1 MTARF
6 HHSLLAMTI
15 SLLVTG
21 CAINAPE
28 PAPAPPVSVAAAPND
43 ETMVDEPK
51 VYGQFQTD
59 TLYALLTAE
68 IAGQRNRFDIALR
81 NYLEQAVRTRD
92 AGIIER
98 AMEISEFLGAHQHAM
113 DMALLWTEVQPDNP
127 EALRAAALQLA
138 RAGQHDDAM
147 HMMEQVLLLQDDTHF
162 DLLALTAL
170 QADSTTRTSMLENLQ
185 SLLQR
190 YPGNAQLSFAAALLL
205 QEEQRSEEAIALLDE
220 HTRDNGTAASIML
233 QSRLHAELG
242 APDKAIEVLQ
252 TGVRKFPNDSRM
264 RLLLA
269 RMLVNSGDH
278 QAAITHFRELAR
290 QNPDDDEV
298 RLALALVELED
309 GDTEAAIG
317 ELQGLLETDPTH
329 GAAAYHLG
337 AAHEQAGQWDAAIS
351 TWQSIGAGEEY
362 LPSRLRIIR
371 LLVERQRMAEL
382 TNMMHSER
390 ARHPQLAP
398 ELFLLEIEALINV
411 DPQLAMQR
419 ANQALEQL
427 QYDSRLL
434 YTRAMLADRLG
445 NPAGLETDLRLI
457 IQREPENAMAL
468 NALGYTLA
476 DRNEQLDE
484 ALQLVEKAHDLM
496 PEDPAIMDSLGW
508 VHYRLGNLE
517 RAEQLLREA
526 FAAFP
531 DAEVGA
537 HLGEVLWQRGKHR
550 EARAIWDQAADQAED
565 TSMIDATRKRLEA
578 D

>member
-6 HHSLLAMTI
+6 HSALLALAI
-15 SLLVTG
+15 SLLITG
-21 CAINAPE
+21 CATHTPQPS
-28 PAPAPPVSVAAAPND
+28 PAPAPVAPAIAVQTDNST
-43 ETMVDEPK
+43 E
-51 VYGQFQTD
+51 YGQFQPD
-59 TLYALLTAE
+59 TLFALLTAE

-98 AMEISEFLGAHQHAM
+98 AMEISEFLGAHQQAM
-113 DMALLWTEVQPDNP
+113 DMALLWTEVEPDNP

-138 RAGQHDDAM
+138 RAGQHNDAM
-147 HMMEQVLLLQDDTHF
+147 NMMEQVLLLQDDTHF

-170 QADSTTRTSMLENLQ
+170 QADSATRASMLENLQ
-185 SLLQR
+185 NLLQR
-190 YPGNAQLSFAAALLL
+190 HPGNAQLSFAAALLL
-205 QEEQRSEEAIALLDE
+205 QEEQRSEEALAVLDE
-220 HTRDNGTAASIML
+220 HTRDNRTAASIML

-242 APDKAIEVLQ
+242 EPDQAIAVLQ
-252 TGVRKFPNDSRM
+252 TGVRTFPDDSRL

-269 RMLVNSGDH
+269 RMLVSSGDH

-298 RLALALVELED
+298 RLALALVELEEGETD
-309 GDTEAAIG
+309 AAIG
-317 ELQGLLETDPTH
+317 ELQELLEIDPTH

-337 AAHEQAGQWDAAIS
+337 AAHEQAEHWDAAIS
-351 TWQSIGAGEEY
+351 TWQSIGDGEEY
-362 LPSRLRIIR
+362 LPSRLRIVR
-371 LLVERQRMAEL
+371 LLVERQRTAEL
-382 TNMMHSER
+382 TEIMHNER
-390 ARHPQLAP
+390 SLHPQLAP
-398 ELFLLEIEALINV
+398 ELFLLEIEALINA

-419 ANQALEQL
+419 ANQALEQF

-445 NPAGLETDLRLI
+445 NPAGLVTDLRLI

-508 VHYRLGNLE
+508 VHYRLGNLD

-537 HLGEVLWQRGKHR
+537 HLGEVLWQRGIRR
-550 EARAIWDQAADQAED
+550 EARTIWDQAAEEADD
-565 TSMIDATRKRLEA
+565 TSIIDATRKRLGA

>member
-6 HHSLLAMTI
+6 HSALLALAI
-15 SLLVTG
+15 SLLITG
-21 CAINAPE
+21 CATHTPQPS
-28 PAPAPPVSVAAAPND
+28 PAPAPVAPAIAVQTDNST
-43 ETMVDEPK
+43 E
-51 VYGQFQTD
+51 YGQFQPD
-59 TLYALLTAE
+59 TLFALLTAE

-98 AMEISEFLGAHQHAM
+98 AMEISEFLGAHQQAM
-113 DMALLWTEVQPDNP
+113 DMALLWTEVEPDNP

-138 RAGQHDDAM
+138 RAGQHNDAM
-147 HMMEQVLLLQDDTHF
+147 NMMEQVLLLQDDTHF

-170 QADSTTRTSMLENLQ
+170 QADSATRASMLENLQ
-185 SLLQR
+185 NLLQR
-190 YPGNAQLSFAAALLL
+190 HPGNAQLSFAAALLL
-205 QEEQRSEEAIALLDE
+205 QEEQRSEEALAVLDE
-220 HTRDNGTAASIML
+220 HTRDNRTAASIML

-242 APDKAIEVLQ
+242 EPDQAIAVLQ
-252 TGVRKFPNDSRM
+252 TGVRTFPDDSRL

-269 RMLVNSGDH
+269 RMLVSSGDH

-298 RLALALVELED
+298 RLALALVELEEGETD
-309 GDTEAAIG
+309 AAIG
-317 ELQGLLETDPTH
+317 ELQELLEIDPTH

-337 AAHEQAGQWDAAIS
+337 AAHEQAEHWDAAIS
-351 TWQSIGAGEEY
+351 TWQSIGDGEEY
-362 LPSRLRIIR
+362 LPSRLRIVR
-371 LLVERQRMAEL
+371 LLVERQRTAEL
-382 TNMMHSER
+382 AEIMHNER
-390 ARHPQLAP
+390 SLHPQLAP
-398 ELFLLEIEALINV
+398 ELFLLEIEALINA

-419 ANQALEQL
+419 ANQALEQF

-445 NPAGLETDLRLI
+445 NPAGLVTDLRLI

-508 VHYRLGNLE
+508 VHYRLGNLD

-537 HLGEVLWQRGKHR
+537 HLGEVLWQRGIRR
-550 EARAIWDQAADQAED
+550 EARTIWDQAAEEADD
-565 TSMIDATRKRLEA
+565 TSIIDATRKRLGA

>member
-6 HHSLLAMTI
+6 HPALLGLAVSLLI
-15 SLLVTG
+15 TG
-21 CAINAPE
+21 CATHTPQ
-28 PAPAPPVSVAAAPND
+28 PSLAPAPVAPTVAAQT
-43 ETMVDEPK
+43 EEPTA
-51 VYGQFQTD
+51 YGQFQPD

-98 AMEISEFLGAHQHAM
+98 AMEISEFLGAHQQAM
-113 DMALLWTEVQPDNP
+113 DMALLWTEVEPDNP

-147 HMMEQVLLLQDDTHF
+147 NMMEKVLLLQDDTHF

-170 QADSTTRTSMLENLQ
+170 QADSATRASMLENLQ
-185 SLLQR
+185 NLLQR
-190 YPGNAQLSFAAALLL
+190 HPGNAQLSFAAALLL
-205 QEEQRSEEAIALLDE
+205 QEEQRSEEALAVLDE
-220 HTRDNGTAASIML
+220 HTRDNRTAASIML

-242 APDKAIEVLQ
+242 EPDQAIDALQ
-252 TGVRKFPNDSRM
+252 TGVRDFPNDNRM

-269 RMLVNSGDH
+269 RMLVNNGDQ

-298 RLALALVELED
+298 RLALALVELEGGNTD
-309 GDTEAAIG
+309 AAID
-317 ELQGLLETDPTH
+317 ELQELLEIDPTH

-337 AAHEQAGQWDAAIS
+337 AAHELAEHWDAAVS

-362 LPSRLRIIR
+362 LPSRLRIVR
-371 LLVERQRMAEL
+371 LLVERQRTAEL
-382 TNMMHSER
+382 PEIMHNER
-390 ARHPQLAP
+390 TLHPQLAP
-398 ELFLLEIEALINV
+398 ELFLLEIEGLINV

-445 NPAGLETDLRLI
+445 DPAGLETDLRRI

-476 DRNEQLDE
+476 DRNEQLDD
-484 ALQLVEKAHDLM
+484 ALQLIEKAHELM

-508 VHYRLGNLE
+508 VHYRLGNLD

-550 EARAIWDQAADQAED
+550 EARNIWDQAADEAED